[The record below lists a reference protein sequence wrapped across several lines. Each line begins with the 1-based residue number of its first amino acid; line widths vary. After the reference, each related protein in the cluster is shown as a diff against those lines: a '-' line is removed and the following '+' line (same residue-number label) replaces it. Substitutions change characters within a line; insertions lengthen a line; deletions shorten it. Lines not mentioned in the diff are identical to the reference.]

1 MTHTLHR
8 MGSEQSLSEDFVV
21 LMMPSKDINHEGSAP
36 KLRRFF
42 ELALKNGAIKIGD
55 CRSGNEYHQ
64 GGADRVMANVEDRAV
79 IHAVFK
85 DESAL
90 ISMLKALKQ
99 EDLGLSVVVSG
110 LFGKVEKCCREVGL
124 EKHTI
129 NQSLGLWGRVGELPP
144 EPVLEVSTMC
154 GHGMVTAGLI
164 EKVVEDIGRGDISA
178 EEGAEE
184 LFKPCMCGI
193 FNPHR
198 AAKLLQALAGRR
210 PTAER

>member
-1 MTHTLHR
+1 
-8 MGSEQSLSEDFVV
+8 MGSEQSLSEDFVM

-42 ELALKNGAIKIGD
+42 ELALENGAIKIGD

-64 GGADRVMANVEDRAV
+64 GGVEKVVSNVEDRAV
-79 IHAVFK
+79 IHAVFR
-85 DESAL
+85 DESSL
-90 ISMLKALKQ
+90 VSMLKALKQ

-110 LFGKVEKCCREVGL
+110 LFEKMEKCCREVGL
-124 EKHTI
+124 EKHTV
-129 NQSLGLWGRVGELPP
+129 NQSMGRWGRVDKLPP
-144 EPVLEVSTMC
+144 DPVLEVNTMC
-154 GHGMVTAGLI
+154 GHGMVTVGLI
-164 EKVVEDIGRGDISA
+164 GKVVEEIREGRITA

-198 AAKLLQALAGRR
+198 AAKLLKVLAGQT
-210 PTAER
+210 PTAGTSEA